1 MSRIGRKPI
10 PLPEGVRVAI
20 AGSRIQVTGPLG
32 ELARNLHPEMIIER
46 EDSQLLVRRPSDRR
60 QHRSL
65 HGLTRTLVFNMVD
78 GVHKGF
84 TRSLDIVGVGYRA
97 ELRGTRLQLALG
109 YSHPIV
115 VVPPQGIKFEVPDP
129 TRIVISGIDKEL
141 VGEMAAKV
149 RSYRPPEPY
158 KGKGVRYQG
167 EQVRRK
173 AGKTAV

>member
-10 PLPEGVRVAI
+10 PLPEGV
-20 AGSRIQVTGPLG
+20 QVTIEGAKVKVAGPLG
-32 ELARNLHPEMIIER
+32 ELAREFHRDMIIEQ
-46 EDSQLLVRRPSDRR
+46 EDSQLVVKRPSDRR

-65 HGLTRTLVFNMVD
+65 HGLTRSLLINMVQ
-78 GVHKGF
+78 GVYKGF
-84 TRSLDIVGVGYRA
+84 TRALDIVGVGYRA
-97 ELRGTRLQLALG
+97 ELHGTRLQLALG
-109 YSHPIV
+109 YSHPIL

-141 VGEMAAKV
+141 VGEVAAKV

-167 EQVRRK
+167 EHVRRK
-173 AGKTAV
+173 AGKAAV